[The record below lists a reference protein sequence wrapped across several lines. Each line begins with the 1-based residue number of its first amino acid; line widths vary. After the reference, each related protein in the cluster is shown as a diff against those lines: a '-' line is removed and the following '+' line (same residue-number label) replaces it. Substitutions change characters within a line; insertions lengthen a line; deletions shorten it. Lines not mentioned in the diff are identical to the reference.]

1 MALLILGLLL
11 WWGGHLFKRLAPD
24 MRASMGNGGRGVVAL
39 VLVAGVVLMVLGYRS
54 AESFDLALVPP
65 FLTHINNLL
74 VLVAIYFMSPGPH
87 KGALFYKMRHPMLT
101 GFGLWALAHLLVNWD
116 PASFVL
122 FGGLWAWSI
131 AEKIVINRSEPDW
144 QPGPKGAIAKDGMF
158 LAASIVLMAVIGYVH
173 GLVGPSP
180 FGG

>member
-11 WWGGHLFKRLAPD
+11 WWGGHLFKRLAPE
-24 MRASMGNGGRGVVAL
+24 MRASMGNGGRGAVAL

-74 VLVAIYFMSPGPH
+74 VLIALYLMSPGPQ

-131 AEKIVINRSEPDW
+131 VQKIVINRAEPGW

-158 LAASIVLMAVIGYVH
+158 LAASIVLMGVIGYVH
-173 GLVGPSP
+173 GIVGPAP